1 MDSLTSQAD
10 TNADN
15 GACRPTLTLGPSHLT
30 ITKVSKLTSLI
41 VFVFPGLMGEGTRL
55 ETRVPTTTCTLVSG
69 MLPSKYCYL
78 EMSKVRDMGEM

>member
-15 GACRPTLTLGPSHLT
+15 GACRPPLTLGPSHLT

-41 VFVFPGLMGEGTRL
+41 DSVFPGLMGEGTRL

-69 MLPSKYCYL
+69 MLPSKSCYL

>member
-10 TNADN
+10 TDADN

-41 VFVFPGLMGEGTRL
+41 VFCFRVLLSMPDYPPGAMGAR
-55 ETRVPTTTCTLVSG
+55 
-69 MLPSKYCYL
+69 
-78 EMSKVRDMGEM
+78 

>member
-15 GACRPTLTLGPSHLT
+15 GACRPPLTLGPSHLT

-69 MLPSKYCYL
+69 MLPSKSCYL